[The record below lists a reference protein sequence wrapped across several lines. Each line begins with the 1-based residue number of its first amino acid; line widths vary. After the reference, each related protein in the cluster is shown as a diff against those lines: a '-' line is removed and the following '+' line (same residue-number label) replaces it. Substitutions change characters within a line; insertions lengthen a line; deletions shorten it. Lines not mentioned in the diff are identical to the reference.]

1 MADDHVAILN
11 DDEEELKRRHL
22 ERFDRLSLEIQAD
35 QTDPPPETSTPTPAP
50 QHNMGCCER
59 LFLRINP
66 HLLIS
71 KVFYFFFYAAYGSL
85 HPLLALYYKQLGMNP
100 TQSGLLVGI
109 RYFIEFCSAP
119 FWGIVADRFRKGKA
133 VLLFSV
139 FCWLLFNAGIGI
151 VQPPDLKC
159 QEENFLTT
167 TAMIPT
173 VRPTTSNETFY
184 LNTSSI
190 PATNMMRRR
199 RNLIGRSA
207 SFSSLSLVYR
217 FKRDS
222 NLSFTIAPH
231 ELGNTTQSD
240 QTITTTT
247 PPKPNTPIWTTAPP
261 STNMTS
267 TSTTQSPKT
276 TPKPLAPEY
285 NVDQVHAV
293 FLLILLV
300 IIIGE
305 FFSAP
310 AITIV
315 DTMTLQYLGPHRDRY
330 GLQRMWG
337 SLGWGVA
344 MLCIGIWIDH
354 TSTNLVI
361 DDLKNCFMENYKNY
375 HIAFIVFGVLMGLA
389 LIVATQFK
397 FDVQHQTQEM
407 QEGSDIGNQ
416 QQDAQ
421 PVGSSRSENSET
433 PTNVQAGE
441 FHFWDLMRLLCGV
454 QYGTVLF
461 VAWFMGFGYG
471 FVFTFLY
478 WHLQDLT
485 GTTTLFGICSVLSHV
500 SELAAYFTSHKFIE
514 LVGHIRVLYIGL
526 ACNTARYLY
535 ISYLE
540 NAWTVLP
547 MEVLQG
553 VTHASVWAACISYL
567 SAAVPPAL
575 RTSAQGIL
583 QGLHLGLG
591 RGCGAMVGGIF
602 VNYFG
607 AAETF
612 RGIGMIS
619 LVILLIF
626 SFIMYIIGQDKKKE
640 DKMLAENIPIPSSPV
655 PIATID
661 LVQNTTD
668 LTTSA
673 RPEPKLHARKTRYQE
688 EQEDQYKPAWVP
700 SVSPW
705 VTIALAFYQIT
716 EMVVMAKTRP
726 LVDVQPL
733 QDTDEVPSDFQEED
747 QSPPVFDNVI
757 QQESYPNS
765 LQSQEGPGTQG
776 ATAQQHLMPVLP
788 SN

>member
-1 MADDHVAILN
+1 MADDRVVILTE
-11 DDEEELKRRHL
+11 DEEELKRRHL
-22 ERFDRLSLEIQAD
+22 ERFDRLSLEIRSEQSL
-35 QTDPPPETSTPTPAP
+35 QPPENNVPSDSAPAP
-50 QHNMGCCER
+50 LPQPEMSCCQR
-59 LFLRINP
+59 LLLRISN
-66 HLLIS
+66 HLLVS

-133 VLLFSV
+133 VLLFSML
-139 FCWLLFNAGIGI
+139 CWLVFNSGIGF
-151 VQPPDLKC
+151 VKPAKMSC
-159 QEENFLTT
+159 KEENLPKTT
-167 TAMIPT
+167 PMSSTGYPS
-173 VRPTTSNETFY
+173 TSNDSGF

-190 PATNMMRRR
+190 LASNQRQRRD
-199 RNLIGRSA
+199 LMGHYPWRSLLSA
-207 SFSSLSLVYR
+207 VQLSDYNSELRFKRESSLS
-217 FKRDS
+217 
-222 NLSFTIAPH
+222 FTVAPNSTRGQTTKANSRTSISTSTASST
-231 ELGNTTQSD
+231 ETTSSTTTQS
-240 QTITTTT
+240 TTTK
-247 PPKPNTPIWTTAPP
+247 PKPSMPV
-261 STNMTS
+261 
-267 TSTTQSPKT
+267 
-276 TPKPLAPEY
+276 Y
-285 NVDQVHAV
+285 NIDQVNAI

-300 IIIGE
+300 IIVGE

-315 DTMTLQYLGPHRDRY
+315 DTVTLHYLGPHRDRY

-337 SLGWGVA
+337 SLGWGLA
-344 MLCIGIWIDH
+344 MLCVGIWIDH
-354 TSTNLVI
+354 TSTNLEI
-361 DDLKNCFMENYKNY
+361 DKKCVMENYKNY
-375 HIAFIVFGVLMGLA
+375 HIAFIVFGVLMAAA

-397 FDVQHQTQEM
+397 FDVQHQERAGETE
-407 QEGSDIGNQ
+407 DTTHQ
-416 QQDAQ
+416 QNAQ
-421 PVGSSRSENSET
+421 SRNPPGTET
-433 PTNVQAGE
+433 PTIVQAEE

-454 QYGTVLF
+454 QYSTVLF

-485 GTTTLFGICSVLSHV
+485 GTTTLFGVCSVLSHV

-553 VTHASVWAACISYL
+553 ITHASVWAACISYL
-567 SAAVPPAL
+567 SAAVPPPL

-591 RGCGAMVGGIF
+591 RGCGAMLGGIF

-612 RGIGMIS
+612 RGIGMAS
-619 LVILLIF
+619 LVILLLF
-626 SFIMYIIGQDKKKE
+626 SLIMLFTGQNEKKE

-661 LVQNTTD
+661 LVESSADSAPPLRPD
-668 LTTSA
+668 L
-673 RPEPKLHARKTRYQE
+673 PARKTRHQE
-688 EQEDQYKPAWVP
+688 EQEDVNKPAWVP
-700 SVSPW
+700 SGSPW
-705 VTIALAFYQIT
+705 VSLALLVYQIK

-726 LVDVQPL
+726 QVEVQPL
-733 QDTDEVPSDFQEED
+733 QDTDDGLPSDSTDENQSPAAIRDPTRQENIPRINQDSPAHQEVPSEER
-747 QSPPVFDNVI
+747 Q
-757 QQESYPNS
+757 
-765 LQSQEGPGTQG
+765 PG
-776 ATAQQHLMPVLP
+776 L
-788 SN
+788 SS

>member
-1 MADDHVAILN
+1 MADDRVAILT

-22 ERFDRLSLEIQAD
+22 ERFDRLSLEIKSD
-35 QTDPPPETSTPTPAP
+35 QPSQPSENNVPSDTAPTPSP
-50 QHNMGCCER
+50 QNDMGCCER
-59 LFLRINP
+59 LFLRVNRY
-66 HLLIS
+66 LLVS
-71 KVFYFFFYAAYGSL
+71 KVFYLFFYAAYGSL
-85 HPLLALYYKQLGMNP
+85 HPLLALYYKQLGMSP

-139 FCWLLFNAGIGI
+139 LCWLFFNSGIAF
-151 VQPPDLKC
+151 VQPADMKC
-159 QEENFLTT
+159 QENLPTT
-167 TAMIPT
+167 TAMAAT
-173 VRPTTSNETFY
+173 VHPTTSNETFY
-184 LNTSSI
+184 LNTTSFL
-190 PATNMMRRR
+190 TTKRMRQRR
-199 RNLIGRSA
+199 DLIGHYPWRTILLSVQSSGYSA
-207 SFSSLSLVYR
+207 EHR

-222 NLSFTIAPH
+222 NMSFTVASDEPAS
-231 ELGNTTQSD
+231 TTESVQ
-240 QTITTTT
+240 TTTT
-247 PPKPNTPIWTTAPP
+247 QPEP
-261 STNMTS
+261 STSISTS
-267 TSTTQSPKT
+267 TPNSTNTTSSSTTQSTTLKPKL
-276 TPKPLAPEY
+276 PPPEY
-285 NVDQVHAV
+285 NMDQVHAI

-315 DTMTLQYLGPHRDRY
+315 DTVTLQYLGLHRDRY

-344 MLCIGIWIDH
+344 MLCVGIWIDH

-361 DDLKNCFMENYKNY
+361 GECVMENYKNY
-375 HIAFIVFGVLMGLA
+375 HIAFIVFGVLMGVA
-389 LIVATQFK
+389 LVVATQFM
-397 FDVQHQTQEM
+397 FNVQHQNNSE
-407 QEGSDIGNQ
+407 ENEVGNQ
-416 QQDAQ
+416 QQNAQ
-421 PVGSSRSENSET
+421 PRASPGRDISET
-433 PTNVQAGE
+433 QTVVQAKE
-441 FHFWDLMRLLCGV
+441 FQYWDLMRLLCGI

-485 GTTTLFGICSVLSHV
+485 GTTTLFGVCSVLSHV

-553 VTHASVWAACISYL
+553 ITHASVWAACISYL
-567 SAAVPPAL
+567 SAAVPSPL

-612 RGIGMIS
+612 RGIGMTS
-619 LVILLIF
+619 LVILLLF
-626 SFIMYIIGQDKKKE
+626 SLIMCITGQNEKKE
-640 DKMLAENIPIPSSPV
+640 DKMLAENIPIPFSPV

-668 LTTSA
+668 VAAPA
-673 RPEPKLHARKTRYQE
+673 RPEPKLPARKTRHQE
-688 EQEDQYKPAWVP
+688 EQEDLNKPAWVP
-700 SVSPW
+700 SGSPW
-705 VTIALAFYQIT
+705 VTVVLLFYQVR
-716 EMVVMAKTRP
+716 EMVVMAKRHP
-726 LVDVQPL
+726 PVEVLPL
-733 QDTDEVPSDFQEED
+733 QVVQR
-747 QSPPVFDNVI
+747 I
-757 QQESYPNS
+757 M
-765 LQSQEGPGTQG
+765 GK
-776 ATAQQHLMPVLP
+776 
-788 SN
+788 